1 MTLKMRSIS
10 LIKHCQWD
18 VYETVAFFAEGVVMH
33 RGAFAIRPVIFRAF
47 AQLCIE

>member
-1 MTLKMRSIS
+1 MKR
-10 LIKHCQWD
+10 WF
-18 VYETVAFFAEGVVMH
+18 FFAERMVMH